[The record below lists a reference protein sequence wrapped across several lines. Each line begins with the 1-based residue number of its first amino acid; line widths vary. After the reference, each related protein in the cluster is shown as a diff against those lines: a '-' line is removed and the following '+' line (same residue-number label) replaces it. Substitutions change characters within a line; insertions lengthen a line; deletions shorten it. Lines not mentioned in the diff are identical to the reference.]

1 MVNKSCVWKGKPHY
15 DKRWACN
22 TYWHRPKKL
31 EDLREDALFED
42 RDEDAAKYETEII
55 LLRAAIR
62 RGEQYQVNF

>member
-1 MVNKSCVWKGKPHY
+1 MTKDERVIPI
-15 DKRWACN
+15 DIAL
-22 TYWHRPKKL
+22 KKL

>member
-1 MVNKSCVWKGKPHY
+1 MIQELVLPI
-15 DKRWACN
+15 DIAL
-22 TYWHRPKKL
+22 KKL

-42 RDEDAAKYETEII
+42 RDDDAAKYETEII